1 MILKI
6 LKKRVLISLLLILS
20 FLLGGGVAIVQ
31 AQVAEDTSRVERE
44 GPPPEEDVR
53 HHNIIRAPFQSDIPE
68 AEINRYRIRDYNDS
82 YTFFRR
88 LRTNSVEDFLFAE
101 EFANQ
106 RYGEE
111 WEREINER
119 LTAILE
125 ETFKEDSEFM
135 RVLARLAPFLGFGF
149 YERYLVPVVPR
160 MEDPDLV
167 PVDR

>member
-1 MILKI
+1 M
-6 LKKRVLISLLLILS
+6 ILS

-44 GPPPEEDVR
+44 GPPPEEEVR

-88 LRTNSVEDFLFAE
+88 LRTNNVEDFLFAE
-101 EFANQ
+101 EYANQ
-106 RYGEE
+106 RFGAE

-125 ETFKEDSEFM
+125 ETFKEDSELM

-149 YERYLVPVVPR
+149 HERYLVPVVPR

-167 PVDR
+167 PVDP

>member
-1 MILKI
+1 M
-6 LKKRVLISLLLILS
+6 
-20 FLLGGGVAIVQ
+20 LGGGVAIVQ

>member
-1 MILKI
+1 M
-6 LKKRVLISLLLILS
+6 ILS

>member
-1 MILKI
+1 M
-6 LKKRVLISLLLILS
+6 
-20 FLLGGGVAIVQ
+20 AIAQV
-31 AQVAEDTSRVERE
+31 QVAEDTSRVERE
-44 GPPPEEDVR
+44 GPPPEEEVR
-53 HHNIIRAPFQSDIPE
+53 HHNIIRAPFQSEIPE

-88 LRTNSVEDFLFAE
+88 LRTNSVEDFLFAD

-106 RYGEE
+106 RYGAE

-167 PVDR
+167 PVEP